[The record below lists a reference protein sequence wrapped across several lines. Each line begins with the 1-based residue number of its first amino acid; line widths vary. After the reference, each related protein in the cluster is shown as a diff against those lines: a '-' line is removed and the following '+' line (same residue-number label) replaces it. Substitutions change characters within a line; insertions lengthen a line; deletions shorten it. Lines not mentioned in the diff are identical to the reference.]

1 MLPNTQGA
9 PTLGVQEVS
18 YSLTIDLHIAH
29 LSGRSKQDV
38 REPLA
43 MLPEKLTSVE
53 EDSYLQLRHG
63 KHGAKAEYA
72 SSLVLSPTQG
82 GGSNH

>member
-1 MLPNTQGA
+1 
-9 PTLGVQEVS
+9 
-18 YSLTIDLHIAH
+18 
-29 LSGRSKQDV
+29 
-38 REPLA
+38 

-53 EDSYLQLRHG
+53 EDSHLQLRHG